1 MLQNMCNMFS
11 STCTVCV
18 SRNPTI
24 YMIYVNCV
32 YVVGVFLCTAK
43 LSTWLVTHVILQLLI
58 MILLCRSIDSFESVC

>member
-1 MLQNMCNMFS
+1 M
-11 STCTVCV
+11 
-18 SRNPTI
+18 I

-58 MILLCRSIDSFESVC
+58 MILLCHSIDSFESVC